1 MTRHETPRCGETHML
16 EHYIRNQKRLAAM
29 KRNYLA
35 SYLEKLAERYYA
47 DGYAFG
53 YARCILG
60 RAFQFV
66 EQLAAAHVPPDR
78 ITSRHVDRFMRWSV
92 AQSPEKPLWRRTIAS
107 VAAHSI
113 LRQVLADHPPVVTRS
128 PSRVEAD
135 RYADHLRCNRGLA
148 EGTVAWHR
156 YSLDLFLTFCF
167 QQRPVDPSVITAKR
181 VHAYVDS
188 LPHGRAN
195 SRRCRACA
203 ALRGYF
209 RFLRMQGVDIGNLL
223 FVVPT
228 VRQPRAVLSP
238 RWLTSADTEQLLH
251 SIDRSEAIG
260 KRDYAVVLCMIDLGV
275 RVGDV
280 ARLSLDHIDWRA
292 GMVQVANHK
301 NGRPYQMPLP
311 RRLGRALAD
320 YLAKGR
326 PPSQRREIFLCHTH
340 PRGVPITARGL
351 KGMMC
356 RVWHRAG
363 LSDKFTGTHILR
375 HSIATRMRQKGV
387 SLKHIADVLGHRS
400 IQTTTLY
407 AQVDLPALRSV
418 AQPWLEVQS

>member
-1 MTRHETPRCGETHML
+1 ML
-16 EHYIRNQKRLAAM
+16 EHYIRDRKRLAAM

-35 SYLEKLAERYYA
+35 SYLEKIAERYYA

-66 EQLAAAHVPPDR
+66 EQLEAAHVPPGR
-78 ITSRHVDRFMRWSV
+78 ITPRHADKFMCWYV
-92 AQSPEKPLWRRTIAS
+92 AHSPGNSLCRRRIAS
-107 VAAHSI
+107 VAAHCI

-128 PSRVEAD
+128 PSRVETD

-148 EGTVAWHR
+148 EGTVEWHR
-156 YSLDLFLTFCF
+156 HSLELFLTFCF

-209 RFLRMQGVDIGNLL
+209 QFLRMQGVDIGNLL

-228 VRQPRAVLSP
+228 VHQPRAVLSP
-238 RWLTSADTEQLLH
+238 RWLTSADTEQLLC
-251 SIDRSEAIG
+251 SIDRSRTIG

-280 ARLSLDHIDWRA
+280 ARLSLDHIDWRS
-292 GMVQVANHK
+292 GTVQVANHK
-301 NGRPYQMPLP
+301 TGTPYQMPLP
-311 RRLGRALAD
+311 RRLGKALAD
-320 YLAKGR
+320 YLVKGR
-326 PPSQRREIFLCHTH
+326 PPSLRREVFLCHTH

-356 RVWHRAG
+356 RVWDRGA
-363 LSDKFTGTHILR
+363 
-375 HSIATRMRQKGV
+375 
-387 SLKHIADVLGHRS
+387 
-400 IQTTTLY
+400 
-407 AQVDLPALRSV
+407 
-418 AQPWLEVQS
+418 